1 MQVLRS
7 ILAIV
12 LGAVV
17 GGAVNMGL
25 IVMGPSVIA
34 PPAGVDVSSS
44 ESLANA
50 IHLFEPKHFLVP
62 FLAHAIGTGV
72 GALVAFVVAATRKS
86 LHGLIV
92 GVLFLCG
99 GIVSSTMIPAP
110 IWFVAADLVL
120 AYLPMAWLGNRLGAK
135 FS

>member
-1 MQVLRS
+1 MQALRS
-7 ILAIV
+7 ILAIF
-12 LGAVV
+12 LGALI

-25 IVMGPSVIA
+25 IMLGPSIIA

-44 ESLANA
+44 ESIANA
-50 IHLFEPKHFLVP
+50 VHLFEPKHFLMP
-62 FLAHAIGTGV
+62 FLAHAIGTAV
-72 GALVAFVVAATRKS
+72 GALVAFLIAATRKP

-99 GIVSSTMIPAP
+99 GIASSTMIPAP
-110 IWFVAADLVL
+110 IWFVAADLLL

-135 FS
+135 FG